1 MSSMRL
7 QRALARAGVASRRAS
22 EELIRSG
29 RVRVNGAV
37 AQLGSSVDPDADE
50 ITVSGRRVQA
60 ATTAFLAL
68 HKPVRCLVSRRGR
81 DGLASVFDLVPEISG
96 LTYVGRLDAMTSGL
110 LLLMTDGEL
119 VHRLTHPR
127 FGVERGYRV
136 VLAGV
141 TPGAIRRFV
150 SGPVI
155 IDGRAVSIVRFR
167 VGKGRGRTTQLELTL
182 REGRNRIVRKI
193 CGSMGATVVQLVR
206 VRFGPVR
213 LGKLASGRWRH
224 LTDMEVR
231 ALRDAPTVAD
241 G

>member
-22 EELIRSG
+22 EELIRAG

-37 AQLGSSVDPDADE
+37 AQLGSTVDPEADE
-50 ITVSGRRVQA
+50 ITVGGRRIRA
-60 ATTAFLAL
+60 ATSAFLAL
-68 HKPVRCLVSRRGR
+68 HKPVRYLVSRRGC
-81 DGLASVFDLVPEISG
+81 DGLASVFDLVPEIPG

-110 LLLMTDGEL
+110 LLMTSDGEL

-127 FGVERGYRV
+127 FGVDRGYRV
-136 VLAGV
+136 VLAGIAPDA
-141 TPGAIRRFV
+141 TRRFV

-155 IDGRAVSIVRFR
+155 IDGRPVAIHRFR
-167 VGKGRGRTTQLELTL
+167 IARGCGRTTVLELTL

-193 CGSMGATVVQLVR
+193 CAAMGADVVQLIR

-213 LGKLASGRWRH
+213 LGKLGGGEWRH
-224 LTDMEVR
+224 LSSDEVR
-231 ALRDAPTVAD
+231 ELRDAPRVAEK
-241 G
+241 